1 MDKSR
6 LLDQCGALG
15 DDRVLL
21 AKVLDRARQASDRNV
36 PAATDFLSPA
46 QQAQAMDLLHAAGI
60 PETAY
65 VRWGGYDGAERA
77 LLLVTVT
84 MSVTLRRVPLKL

>member
-6 LLDQCGALG
+6 LLDRCGALG

-21 AKVLDRARQASDRNV
+21 ARVLDRAQQAGERNI
-36 PAATDFLSPA
+36 PSATDFLSPA
-46 QQAQAMDLLHAAGI
+46 QQVQAMDLLPAAGI

-65 VRWGGYDGAERA
+65 VRWGG
-77 LLLVTVT
+77 
-84 MSVTLRRVPLKL
+84 

>member
-21 AKVLDRARQASDRNV
+21 AKVLDRARQASDRNI

-46 QQAQAMDLLHAAGI
+46 QQVQAIDLLHAAGI
-60 PETAY
+60 H
-65 VRWGGYDGAERA
+65 RRRSGQSERA
-77 LLLVTVT
+77 AGQHLHCGC
-84 MSVTLRRVPLKL
+84 KGQQDEIEEKG